1 MSRFHE
7 DNVEGGEEIWLELAT
22 GKKSVPCHGGAKS
35 PGGKGD
41 TEGIG
46 RKEGPD

>member
-7 DNVEGGEEIWLELAT
+7 DNVDGGEEIWLELAT
-22 GKKSVPCHGGAKS
+22 GKKSVPLTRRCQVAW
-35 PGGKGD
+35 GKGD